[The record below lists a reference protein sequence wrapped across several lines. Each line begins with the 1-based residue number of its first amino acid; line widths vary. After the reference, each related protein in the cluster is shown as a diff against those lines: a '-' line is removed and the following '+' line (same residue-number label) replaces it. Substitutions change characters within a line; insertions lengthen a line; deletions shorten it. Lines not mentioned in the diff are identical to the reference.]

1 MTPVLANTITADM
14 GLIPGLAFVGPAMGL
29 PLSVL
34 AAFIERPFYS
44 RGGVPAHAI
53 WYSLQANLVS
63 LLAGFVLLLVFGCL
77 ASAVGLGASDTAFF
91 LAWPLL
97 AVCLS
102 SVIERA
108 YIARRLGS
116 RGVSWAWAA
125 AGNVLSAAV
134 CVGMLVAIGWLRTN
148 RPGLRLLVQP
158 YALAMNILALVGSC
172 AVFAFAFFVTRR
184 HGGTMPART
193 LHTVGGPLPT
203 ARADASGGT
212 DPTS

>member
-1 MTPVLANTITADM
+1 MIPVLANVITADM

-63 LLAGFVLLLVFGCL
+63 LIAGFVLLLVFGCL
-77 ASAVGLGASDTAFF
+77 ASAVCLGASDTAFF
-91 LAWPLL
+91 VAWPLL

-108 YIARRLGS
+108 YIARRMGS
-116 RGVSWAWAA
+116 GGVSWGWAA

-134 CVGMLVAIGWLRTN
+134 CVGTLVAVGWLRTN

-158 YALAMNILALVGSC
+158 YAPALNILALAGSC
-172 AVFAFAFFVTRR
+172 AVFGLAFFVNCRR
-184 HGGTMPART
+184 GRSIPAAT
-193 LHTVGGPLPT
+193 QVSAAGPLLTPHSDGNAGPNPT
-203 ARADASGGT
+203 H
-212 DPTS
+212 